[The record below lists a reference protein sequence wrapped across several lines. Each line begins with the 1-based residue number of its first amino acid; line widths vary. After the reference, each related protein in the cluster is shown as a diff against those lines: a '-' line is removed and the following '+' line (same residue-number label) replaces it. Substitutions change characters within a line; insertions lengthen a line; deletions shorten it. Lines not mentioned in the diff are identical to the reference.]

1 MKEYLLLFRNAGGD
15 NQYIS
20 TPADMVE
27 DMPKWQA
34 WIGQIASQG
43 KLVSTQPIE
52 YQGTRISNHG
62 VSAGPH
68 LAGGELVV
76 GYIICK
82 ADTEEEVT
90 AWASTCP
97 VLKYPQGS
105 VEVRAVMPF
114 AL

>member
-1 MKEYLLLFRNAGGD
+1 MKEYLLLFRNVAGD

-20 TPADMVE
+20 TPADMLE

-43 KLVSTQPIE
+43 KLISTQPIE
-52 YQGTRISNHG
+52 YQCLRVSNQG
-62 VSAGPH
+62 LSTGPH
-68 LAGGELVV
+68 LAGNELVV

-82 ADTEEEVT
+82 AESEAEVT
-90 AWASTCP
+90 EWSRTCP
-97 VLKYPQGS
+97 VLKYPHGS
-105 VEVRAVMPF
+105 VEVRAIMPF